1 MKRVPAARV
10 PPSSDP
16 TSASRTI
23 DPADVARHDRIVA
36 LVEQM
41 LDLNRRLA
49 EAKAAHE
56 KEVLAGM
63 IDATDRRID
72 RLVYELYGLTEEEI
86 AVVEGAA

>member
-23 DPADVARHDRIVA
+23 DPADVA

-72 RLVYELYGLTEEEI
+72 RLVYELYGLMEEEI

>member
-1 MKRVPAARV
+1 VKRVPAARV

-23 DPADVARHDRIVA
+23 DPADVA

-56 KEVLAGM
+56 KEVFAGM

-72 RLVYELYGLTEEEI
+72 RLVYELYGLMEEEI

>member
-1 MKRVPAARV
+1 
-10 PPSSDP
+10 
-16 TSASRTI
+16 
-23 DPADVARHDRIVA
+23 
-36 LVEQM
+36 M

-72 RLVYELYGLTEEEI
+72 RLVYELYGLMEEEI